1 MPEHT
6 PAPTP
11 SRAVYGF
18 VMYLGFKFFFI
29 LYLVWAYV
37 PHSWFEAIGITYLPK
52 RYWALAIPVFLL
64 SVLTVFAFVIY
75 PSLGLCM
82 TPNWDDLRTIQDLKS
97 KRNVFYA
104 DKGGKHKKD
113 KCSCMEEKL
122 CHREEFLK
130 IKDGFPAKRIPPLQD
145 LKITD
150 VSELL
155 YLNKENL

>member
-18 VMYLGFKFFFI
+18 VMYLGFKFLFI
-29 LYLVWAYV
+29 LYVSWAYV

-64 SVLTVFAFVIY
+64 TVLTVFAFFIY

-82 TPNWDDLRTIQDLKS
+82 TPDWNDVRTIQDLKS
-97 KRNVFYA
+97 KRNIFHNSNTPSKNA
-104 DKGGKHKKD
+104 KLMCCCQEAKSCKKD
-113 KCSCMEEKL
+113 
-122 CHREEFLK
+122 EFFR
-130 IKDGFPAKRIPPLQD
+130 IKHTFSEKRIPPLQD
-145 LKITD
+145 LKIRD

-155 YLNKENL
+155 YLNTNK